1 MYPSIIKFGTMFAV
15 MVFEN
20 ILQIYITTETYP
32 ISYGAIWLVAVI
44 IQCNSYVVELQ
55 IELINTDSV
64 EI

>member
-1 MYPSIIKFGTMFAV
+1 MFAV

-20 ILQIYITTETYP
+20 ILQIYITTETYH